1 MLWAVAREAH
11 LSMGF
16 SRQESWKGLPFL
28 SLIPSLLHK
37 NWRQAVVNR
46 HNTLEIIFLYSL
58 ITIENQHVKITI
70 RLWASSGRWWRT
82 GKPGKLQSMRSQR
95 VSCQTRLSGW
105 QPTDAAQS
113 LSPMAFFIE
122 LEQNNLKIC
131 VETRKTL
138 DIESKLEK
146 EKQSWRNQVP
156 WFQTILPS

>member
-1 MLWAVAREAH
+1 
-11 LSMGF
+11 
-16 SRQESWKGLPFL
+16 
-28 SLIPSLLHK
+28 
-37 NWRQAVVNR
+37 
-46 HNTLEIIFLYSL
+46 
-58 ITIENQHVKITI
+58 
-70 RLWASSGRWWRT
+70 
-82 GKPGKLQSMRSQR
+82 MRSQR

-156 WFQTILPS
+156 